1 MDTNT
6 CKDEKDLRREWDLR
20 NNIEPERHEKIFG
33 IKDFIGLILIL
44 IGVFFGIW
52 VILEVRDL
60 LNGTETGLIKA
71 MTQEAVKFQSGN
83 TTLSFP
89 SRPVAVVI
97 SGGLLFIAAMV
108 ALGFITQG
116 VNLMHLDMKKILKSI
131 KDLKNDRYI
140 VDK

>member
-1 MDTNT
+1 MDTNSNMEEN
-6 CKDEKDLRREWDLR
+6 DMRREWDLR
-20 NNIEPERHEKIFG
+20 NNIEPEKNEKIFG
-33 IKDFIGLILIL
+33 IKDFIGLILIST
-44 IGVFFGIW
+44 GVFFGIW
-52 VILEVRDL
+52 IILEIRDL

-71 MTQEAVKFQSGN
+71 MTQEAIKFQSGK

-97 SGGLLFIAAMV
+97 SGGLLFVASMV
-108 ALGFITQG
+108 ALGFVTQG

-131 KDLKNDRYI
+131 KDLKNDRHI

>member
-1 MDTNT
+1 MDTNSNMEEN
-6 CKDEKDLRREWDLR
+6 DMRREWDLR
-20 NNIEPERHEKIFG
+20 NNIEPEKNEKIFG
-33 IKDFIGLILIL
+33 IKDFIGLILIST
-44 IGVFFGIW
+44 GVFFGIW
-52 VILEVRDL
+52 IILEIRDL

-71 MTQEAVKFQSGN
+71 MTQEAIKFQSGK

-97 SGGLLFIAAMV
+97 SGGLLFVASMV
-108 ALGFITQG
+108 ALGFVTQG